1 MSWQR
6 EGDAAKR
13 KLVSDLG
20 AGIKVDLGRPVAYK
34 FYLKAIADNLKMIW
48 VFCYVNLILLI

>member
-1 MSWQR
+1 MLQ
-6 EGDAAKR
+6 KR
-13 KLVSDLG
+13 KVVSDLG

-34 FYLKAIADNLKMIW
+34 FYLKAIADTLKMIW